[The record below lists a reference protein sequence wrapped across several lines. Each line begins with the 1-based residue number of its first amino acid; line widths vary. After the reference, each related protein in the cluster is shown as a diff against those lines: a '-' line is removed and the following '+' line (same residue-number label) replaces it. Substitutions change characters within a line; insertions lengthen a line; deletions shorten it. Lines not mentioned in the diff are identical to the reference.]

1 MNRSYQPIPDVG
13 GASSTSSSHICVQ
26 ALQILT
32 AFSAGVVY
40 PVLLLLKVDGS
51 ITSISWAILWTPLWI
66 LDGFMFSLAAINVV
80 ATDFAER
87 IWKDYERLVVFLSLP
102 LEVERKSAVVSLIKT
117 VLFIVIQ
124 ILVIFKIDGRI
135 GGTSGAADA
144 DSWIAATWFD
154 VFMPWIFYEV
164 ISVVALI
171 PSVCSISKLQSSL
184 SVSFLPSISD
194 TGSLVWPALDEE
206 GGRGELEPEE
216 IKAAIV
222 AIDASD
228 VEQRDGSPCNEQI
241 SKILEFKKKGTRY
254 LKTGVTQDVFAE
266 QARRIESE
274 ERKFEE
280 NLSRRL
286 DQNGF
291 FVCGL
296 RIWLA
301 VSLARKL
308 DDTTPL
314 GPSGVSGTN
323 WSLVLLP
330 VWVYALSQFL
340 FAFALRAWAR
350 SLLCGLDLD
359 RMASGADRSP
369 SHRSRYHRGSRLLS
383 MAAVGC
389 VLVSFPLVCAVLV
402 VMRFDGGSSGAAG
415 GGGASSLSLSISSL
429 WMMALPVLLGL
440 IACCCCC
447 YRASLCGSSSSSSP
461 SSNPGREQE
470 EDGAVSSTAAVG
482 FEGYQEKKQKPQE
495 KVSPASKNSREISID
510 AVSFITRASSIN
522 IASGLSAAPFR
533 PQEEDGSLN
542 PVHP

>member
-1 MNRSYQPIPDVG
+1 
-13 GASSTSSSHICVQ
+13 
-26 ALQILT
+26 
-32 AFSAGVVY
+32 
-40 PVLLLLKVDGS
+40 
-51 ITSISWAILWTPLWI
+51 
-66 LDGFMFSLAAINVV
+66 MFSLAAINVV

-135 GGTSGAADA
+135 GGSSGVSDA

-154 VFMPWIFYEV
+154 VFLPWILYEV
-164 ISVVALI
+164 ISVAVLI
-171 PSVCSISKLQSSL
+171 PSVFSMSKLESTL
-184 SVSFLPSISD
+184 SMSFFPSISD
-194 TGSLVWPALDEE
+194 TGSLVWPALDEDE
-206 GGRGELEPEE
+206 GAGEIEPEE

-266 QARRIESE
+266 QVRRIEAE

-280 NLSRRL
+280 SVSRRL

-308 DDTTPL
+308 DDTTASGPSS
-314 GPSGVSGTN
+314 GPSGTA

-350 SLLCGLDLD
+350 SLLRGLDLD
-359 RMASGADRSP
+359 RMASGADKSP
-369 SHRSRYHRGSRLLS
+369 SHRSRYQRGSRLLS

-389 VLVSFPLVCAVLV
+389 VLVSFPLICAILV
-402 VMRFDGGSSGAAG
+402 VMRFDGSGRGGAG
-415 GGGASSLSLSISSL
+415 GDGASSSLSLSFSSL
-429 WMMALPVLLGL
+429 WLALLVLLGL
-440 IACCCCC
+440 VSCCCCC
-447 YRASLCGSSSSSSP
+447 YRTSLCGSSSSPSL
-461 SSNPGREQE
+461 SSNSGREQE
-470 EDGAVSSTAAVG
+470 EDGVVSTAATEG
-482 FEGYQEKKQKPQE
+482 GYQEEQRKQHEE
-495 KVSPASKNSREISID
+495 KVSPVRKNSRDITID
-510 AVSFITRASSIN
+510 AVSFVTRASSIN
-522 IASGLSAAPFR
+522 IGSGLSAAPFR
-533 PQEEDGSLN
+533 PQEED
-542 PVHP
+542 